1 MSAKEKLIK
10 KIETYP
16 VRKDVTFAELVN
28 YLKYFGYNENRVS
41 GSHHIFVGPN
51 GSSIVLK
58 DANQWKHLTLKP
70 QLTQFIICNEEEI
83 YGVSY

>member
-1 MSAKEKLIK
+1 MSAQEKLIK

-58 DANQWKHLTLKP
+58 DGKP
-70 QLTQFIICNEEEI
+70 MKA
-83 YGVSY
+83 SYIKTAVDTVHNM